1 MTKLSLLSKK
11 TSIIGLIMAYIIG
24 GFSSMLL
31 MNPKVKSINIQKP
44 NIQKSLDADD
54 IPVQH
59 CQKYYIDMGS
69 NIGVQIRKLFE
80 PIHYPDA
87 PVLKVFSDYFGTQ
100 DASSSSSKIC
110 AIGFEMNPVHT
121 NRLKSLESIYN
132 KCGFHTKIYT
142 ETAVSTTSKEM
153 TQFWS
158 DHDFYNHEWGASAM
172 YKWPEQKDS
181 AMRLVN
187 SIDISD
193 FMLKHVIPYASTI
206 VVKMDI
212 EGQEVKIL
220 PDLLASGAMC
230 HIDLIFIELHD
241 RMISDSDTLKD
252 FHLFMNSLEYTLKNS
267 NCKTKISY
275 VDDETYNRDDQL
287 DISNCLTY
295 TTVNSHA

>member
-1 MTKLSLLSKK
+1 MGFFTCMLMT
-11 TSIIGLIMAYIIG
+11 
-24 GFSSMLL
+24 
-31 MNPKVKSINIQKP
+31 NPIFKPIKIQNP
-44 NIQKSLDADD
+44 NIHKTLDAEN
-54 IPVQH
+54 ISVQP
-59 CQKYYIDMGS
+59 CQRYYIDMGS

-87 PVLKVFSDYFGTQ
+87 PVLNIFSEYFGTQ
-100 DASSSSSKIC
+100 DMRDSSAKIC
-110 AIGFEMNPVHT
+110 AVGFEMNPVHT

-132 KCGFHTKIYT
+132 RCGFHTKIYT

-158 DHDFYNHEWGASAM
+158 DNDFYNHEWGASAM
-172 YKWPEQKDS
+172 YKWPEQINNTV
-181 AMRLVN
+181 LVN

-230 HIDLIFIELHD
+230 HIDLIFIELHR
-241 RMISDSDTLKD
+241 RMISDSNTLENFD
-252 FHLFMNSLEYTLKNS
+252 LFIKSLEYSLKNS

-275 VDDETYNRDDQL
+275 MDDETYNRDDHL
-287 DISNCLTY
+287 DIGNCLK
-295 TTVNSHA
+295 NSG

>member
-1 MTKLSLLSKK
+1 M
-11 TSIIGLIMAYIIG
+11 
-24 GFSSMLL
+24 
-31 MNPKVKSINIQKP
+31 KSTVRSGKNQNP
-44 NIQKSLDADD
+44 NIRRTLDANDS
-54 IPVQH
+54 IVQH

-80 PIHYPDA
+80 PIYYPNA
-87 PVLKVFSDYFGTQ
+87 PVLNLFSEYFGTQ
-100 DASSSSSKIC
+100 NMNSSSAKTC

-121 NRLKSLESIYN
+121 DRLKTLESIYN
-132 KCGFHTKIYT
+132 KCGFSTKIYT

-158 DHDFYNHEWGASAM
+158 DNDFYNHEWGASAM
-172 YKWPEQKDS
+172 HKWPDQKGNT
-181 AMRLVN
+181 MQVN

-206 VVKMDI
+206 VGKMDI

-241 RMISDSDTLKD
+241 RMISDSNTLENIK
-252 FHLFMNSLEYTLKNS
+252 LFMNSLEYTLKNS

-275 VDDETYNRDDQL
+275 LDDETYNRDDHI
-287 DISNCLTY
+287 DISICLKHS
-295 TTVNSHA
+295 V